1 MSSNSSDA
9 EGSAMVGIAVLAV
22 ICALAI
28 GFFYLVRHFSSA
40 PKPPPAAVVKC
51 PHCGKDVSIR
61 VVRPE
66 EEK

>member
-1 MSSNSSDA
+1 MSSNGSDA
-9 EGSAMVGIAVLAV
+9 EGSAMTGIIILAV
-22 ICALAI
+22 IAALAI

-40 PKPPPAAVVKC
+40 PKPPPVAVVKC
-51 PHCGKDVSIR
+51 PHCGKDVPIR